1 MKGKIY
7 HLCYTSHGEVL
18 CRKFLDYCMLF
29 NCIAQATICT
39 DAQLL
44 AYAIMSSHVHLIV
57 ITGYPAA
64 YIQRIRSS
72 YTQMFNIRYH
82 RKGALGEPSFF
93 SLELKGRHHI
103 AAAISYVLR
112 NPSGYEVCV
121 NPYDYPFSSI
131 NLYFKSMIVS
141 PEQRKHWNEL
151 KGKKG
156 GHSRLISVTNSL
168 PEWIDID
175 SDGRINPAQIVCS
188 DLVEGYFGSYNAFD
202 FGLSRRDYEQWNTQQ
217 MNDELS
223 SDPVTLASIEPYM
236 SAEEVS
242 RILRQNPGWIKEK
255 RIKDIDLCNIVDSEF
270 VPQYH
275 KKSYACLSTS
285 EKLEISRKLLKNRSV
300 TVRQVERC
308 LGVTL

>member
-7 HLCYTSHGEVL
+7 HLCYTSHSEVL

-93 SLELKGRHHI
+93 SLELKGRHHV

-112 NPSGYEVCV
+112 NPSGHEVCV

-131 NLYFKSMIVS
+131 RLYFKSLIIS
-141 PEQRKHWNEL
+141 PVQQKHSHGVN
-151 KGKKG
+151 GKKG
-156 GHSRLISVTNSL
+156 MHPRLISVTNSL
-168 PEWIDID
+168 PDWVDID
-175 SDGRINPAQIVCS
+175 PDGQINPDQIVCS
-188 DLVEGYFGSYNAFD
+188 DLVEGYFGSYNAFN
-202 FGLSRRDYEQWNTQQ
+202 FALSRRDYEQWNTQQ

-223 SDPVTLASIEPYM
+223 LDPVTLASIEPYM

-242 RILRQNPGWIKEK
+242 RILRQNPGWIKDK
-255 RIKDIDLCNIVDSEF
+255 RIKDIDLCNMVDSEY

-285 EKLEISRKLLKNRSV
+285 EKLEISRKLLKNRNV
-300 TVRQVERC
+300 TVRQVEKC

>member
-93 SLELKGRHHI
+93 SVW
-103 AAAISYVLR
+103 S
-112 NPSGYEVCV
+112 
-121 NPYDYPFSSI
+121 
-131 NLYFKSMIVS
+131 
-141 PEQRKHWNEL
+141 
-151 KGKKG
+151 
-156 GHSRLISVTNSL
+156 
-168 PEWIDID
+168 
-175 SDGRINPAQIVCS
+175 
-188 DLVEGYFGSYNAFD
+188 
-202 FGLSRRDYEQWNTQQ
+202 
-217 MNDELS
+217 
-223 SDPVTLASIEPYM
+223 
-236 SAEEVS
+236 
-242 RILRQNPGWIKEK
+242 
-255 RIKDIDLCNIVDSEF
+255 
-270 VPQYH
+270 
-275 KKSYACLSTS
+275 
-285 EKLEISRKLLKNRSV
+285 
-300 TVRQVERC
+300 
-308 LGVTL
+308 